1 MKYVARPK
9 ILKDMG
15 ISKGTLEKICSL
27 AGAKKKIIGRLGYYD
42 IDLINSYIDAQDDT
56 AREHMGQNL
65 EQMWE
70 ARLDKEKK
78 RKSKA

>member
-15 ISKGTLEKICSL
+15 ISKGTLEKICAL

-42 IDLINSYIDAQDDT
+42 VDLINSYIDSQDDG
-56 AREHMGQNL
+56 AREFMGANL

-70 ARLDKEKK
+70 ARQEKLLK
-78 RKSKA
+78 KS

>member
-15 ISKGTLEKICSL
+15 ISKGTLEKICAL

-42 IDLINSYIDAQDDT
+42 VDLINSYIDAQDDS
-56 AREHMGQNL
+56 AREQMGENL

-70 ARLDKEKK
+70 ARLDK
-78 RKSKA
+78 SKNKG